1 MSHEVELKLSLPP
14 DQASRLGRNPLVRS
28 LAQRRAVT
36 RRLTSVYF
44 DTPDLKLA
52 AHGMALRVRQ
62 IGGKR
67 IQTLKLPV
75 AVDTGLQVHRE
86 IEFEIDGDTPILSRI
101 DDVAAQAFLAANEID
116 GRLVAVF
123 VTEFDRRL
131 WPLQMFDS
139 EIELALDRGVIRSG
153 NRSMPLSEA
162 ELELKSG
169 RPERLYELALALH
182 GTVSFT
188 LEPRTKSARGYA
200 LFSGTR
206 PEPRRAAPV
215 RLDSEM
221 DGARAFV
228 EIARNCVGQLRAN
241 EEPARHGDDPE
252 GIHQMRVA
260 VRRLRALVGIFR
272 NDLDG
277 PVHAFLSAEL
287 RWLQRQ
293 LGPARDWDVFI
304 AGTLEPLH
312 RHLDSELAVETMRRE
327 AGALRDEAY
336 ATATAALSAPRYTGL
351 LLKLELWLDGGGWAA
366 PLRAGQ
372 PPRPLSGPIGNFAVE
387 VLQRRHKR
395 MRKYGGKHAALSEP
409 ELHRLRLLCKKTRY
423 AVEFFREL
431 FPRKAAK
438 RYHAALV
445 EIQETLGSLNDAAV
459 SRQLIAELER
469 RMAANVPAL
478 TPRAVGI
485 VLGWQAACIDRDVGR
500 FRAVWER
507 FYETGTFWSKR

>member
-1 MSHEVELKLSLPP
+1 MTHEIELKLSLPP
-14 DQASRLGRNPLVRS
+14 ETASRLGRNPLLRS

-75 AVDTGLQVHRE
+75 DFDTGLQVHRE
-86 IEFEIDGDTPILSRI
+86 IEQEVDSDTPILSLI
-101 DDVAAQAFLAANEID
+101 DDAPLQTFFAANDIGD
-116 GRLVAVF
+116 RLVAVF
-123 VTEFDRRL
+123 VTEFDRRC
-131 WPLQMFDS
+131 WQLQMFDS
-139 EIELALDRGVIRSG
+139 EIELALDQGAIRSG
-153 NRSMPLSEA
+153 DRSMPLSEA

-182 GTVSFT
+182 GTVPFT

-206 PEPRRAAPV
+206 AAPQRAASV
-215 RLDSEM
+215 RLDAEM
-221 DGARAFV
+221 SGARAFV

-241 EEPARHGDDPE
+241 EEPARQGEDPE
-252 GIHQMRVA
+252 GVHQLRVA

-272 NDLDG
+272 HDLDG

-312 RHLDSELAVETMRRE
+312 RHLDNELAVEAMRRE
-327 AGALRDEAY
+327 AAALRDEAY
-336 ATATAALSAPRYTGL
+336 AAAIAALSAARYTEL
-351 LLKLELWLDGGGWAA
+351 LLKLELWLDGGGWAT
-366 PLRAGQ
+366 PRRADL
-372 PPRPLSGPIGNFAVE
+372 PPHPLSGPIGDFAAD
-387 VLQRRHKR
+387 VLQGRHKR
-395 MRKYGGKHAALSEP
+395 MRKYGGKHAALSES
-409 ELHRLRLLCKKTRY
+409 ELHRLRLLGKKTRY

-438 RYHAALV
+438 RYHAGLV
-445 EIQETLGSLNDAAV
+445 EIQETLGSLNDAVV

-469 RMAANVPAL
+469 RMAASAPAL
-478 TPRAVGI
+478 TPRAVGV
-485 VLGWQAACIDRDVGR
+485 VLGWQAACIDRDIGR
-500 FRAVWER
+500 FRDVWDR
-507 FYETGTFWSKR
+507 FYAIKPFWTKR